1 MKLTFLGGCR
11 EVGRNCALVEGG
23 NDHLLLD
30 CGVKIGRNE
39 EYPLLEQEDIRR
51 IRQIAITHTHLDHIG
66 FLPHFF
72 SRGGRAK
79 VYATKP
85 TRDMTALLLADYHRL
100 LHLKRGKR
108 SYFSLKD
115 VENAMNHFH
124 ILEYG
129 KEQRLGELK
138 FSLHHA
144 GHILGSSMVRVQGR
158 KTMLF
163 TGDVNNR
170 GTRLLDP
177 AEQGIHAHTLVME
190 STYGAKSDVI
200 PSVKIASAELAK
212 SVTRTLNKGGFV
224 LIPAFAVG
232 RSQEILLTLE
242 SYMRSG
248 AIPKA
253 PIYVDG
259 MILKANRIYRQN
271 IIYARKE
278 IQTRILMSDEDPF
291 KSPLF
296 KAPHTKHKSEVF
308 EEPAIIVS
316 TSGMLT
322 GGPILHYLK
331 EVAGDHN
338 SLLIL
343 VGYQADGTI
352 GRSLLEGARNI
363 EIDDEEVDVRLKV
376 ENVSFSAHS
385 DHQGLLQFASSV
397 KGLKRIFLIH
407 GEGKKQGEL
416 AAALRRFEV
425 IIPSN
430 GESYS
435 L

>member
-1 MKLTFLGGCR
+1 MKLTFFGGCR
-11 EVGRNCALVEGG
+11 EVGRSCSLIESGG
-23 NDHLLLD
+23 DHLLID
-30 CGVKIGRNE
+30 CGVKIGKEE
-39 EYPLLEQEDIRR
+39 EYPLLSHEDIHR
-51 IRQIAITHTHLDHIG
+51 IKHIGITHTHLDHVG

-72 SRGGRAK
+72 HEGGKARI
-79 VYATKP
+79 YSTKP
-85 TRDMTALLLADYHRL
+85 TRDMTQLLLADYHRI
-100 LHLKRGKR
+100 LHMRRHRK

-115 VENAMNHFH
+115 IESVLNHSH

-129 KEQRLGELK
+129 QGTKLGNLN
-138 FSLHHA
+138 FSLHPA
-144 GHILGSSMVRVQGR
+144 GHILGSSMIRVQG
-158 KTMLF
+158 KKSILF

-190 STYGAKSDVI
+190 STYGARGDVI
-200 PSVKIASAELAK
+200 PSIKIASAELAK
-212 SVTRTLNKGGFV
+212 SVTRTLHKGGFV

-271 IIYARKE
+271 VIYARKE
-278 IQTRILMSDEDPF
+278 IQMRILASDEDPF
-291 KSPLF
+291 ASTLFKSPR
-296 KAPHTKHKSEVF
+296 TKHKSEVF

-322 GGPILHYLK
+322 GGPILRYLS

-338 SLLIL
+338 SLLML
-343 VGYQADGTI
+343 VGYQAEGTI
-352 GRSLLEGARNI
+352 GRSLLDGARTI
-363 EIDDEEVDVRLKV
+363 EIDGEEVDVRLKV

-397 KGLKRIFLIH
+397 KGLKRIFLVH
-407 GEGKKQGEL
+407 GEDKKQGEL
-416 AAALRRFEV
+416 AAALKRFEV
-425 IIPSN
+425 IIPKN
-430 GESYS
+430 GESYN

>member
-1 MKLTFLGGCR
+1 M
-11 EVGRNCALVEGG
+11 
-23 NDHLLLD
+23 D
-30 CGVKIGRNE
+30 CGVKIGRDDE
-39 EYPLLEQEDIRR
+39 FPLLEQNDIKR
-51 IRQIAITHTHLDHIG
+51 IKNMAITHTHLDHVG

-72 SRGGRAK
+72 NRGGKAK
-79 VYATKP
+79 IYCTKP
-85 TRDMTALLLADYHRL
+85 TRDMIALLLADYHRI
-100 LHLKRGKR
+100 LHMRKRKT

-115 VENAMNHFH
+115 IDSVLNHMH
-124 ILEYG
+124 ILDY
-129 KEQRLGELK
+129 KKQTRLGSMG
-138 FSLHHA
+138 FSLHAA
-144 GHILGSSMVRVQGR
+144 GHILGSSMIRVTGK
-158 KTMLF
+158 KTVLF

-177 AEQGIHAHTLVME
+177 AEHGIHAHTMVME

-212 SVTRTLNKGGFV
+212 SVTRTLHKGGFV

-232 RSQEILLTLE
+232 RSQEILLTLD

-259 MILKANRIYRQN
+259 MILKANRIFRQN
-271 IIYARKE
+271 VIYARKE

-291 KSPLF
+291 RSPNF
-296 KAPHTKHKSEVF
+296 KEPHTKHKSEVF
-308 EEPAIIVS
+308 EQPAIIVS

-322 GGPILHYLK
+322 GGPILRYLS

-338 SLLIL
+338 SLLML
-343 VGYQADGTI
+343 VGYQAEGTTGRKLLDGEKT
-352 GRSLLEGARNI
+352 I
-363 EIDDEEVDVRLKV
+363 EIDGKELDVRLKV

-407 GEGKKQGEL
+407 GEGEKQKQL
-416 AAALRRFEV
+416 AQALRRYEV

-430 GESYS
+430 GETYQ

>member
-1 MKLTFLGGCR
+1 MRLTFYGGCR
-11 EVGRNCALVEGG
+11 EVGRNCALVESG
-23 NDHLLLD
+23 NDHLMLD
-30 CGVKIGRNE
+30 CGVKIGKVE
-39 EYPLLEQEDIRR
+39 EYPLIEPERIKR
-51 IRQIAITHTHLDHIG
+51 IRHIAITHTHLDHIG

-72 SRGGRAK
+72 SQGGKAK
-79 VYATKP
+79 VYSTKP
-85 TRDMTALLLADYHRL
+85 TRDMMALLLADYHRL
-100 LHLKRGKR
+100 L
-108 SYFSLKD
+108 
-115 VENAMNHFH
+115 
-124 ILEYG
+124 EYG
-129 KEQRLGELK
+129 KETRLGDMK
-138 FSLHHA
+138 FSLHNA
-144 GHILGSSMVRVQGR
+144 GHILGSSMVRVQGK

-177 AEQGIHAHTLVME
+177 AQANLHAHTMVME
-190 STYGAKSDVI
+190 STYGAKDDVI
-200 PSVKIASAELAK
+200 PAIKKASAELAESAK
-212 SVTRTLNKGGFV
+212 RTLEKGGFV

-232 RSQEILLTLE
+232 RSQEILITLE

-248 AIPKA
+248 AIPRA

-259 MILKANRIYRQN
+259 MILKANKVYRQN
-271 IIYARKE
+271 IIYARRE
-278 IQTRILMSDEDPF
+278 IQERILKSDEDPF

-322 GGPILHYLK
+322 GGPILRYLK

-338 SLLIL
+338 SLLML
-343 VGYQADGTI
+343 VGYQAEGTTGRRLLDG
-352 GRSLLEGARNI
+352 EKKI
-363 EIDDEEVDVRLKV
+363 EIEGEEVDVRLKV

-407 GEGKKQGEL
+407 GEEKKSGEL
-416 AAALRRFEV
+416 ASDLKKYEV
-425 IIPSN
+425 IIPRN